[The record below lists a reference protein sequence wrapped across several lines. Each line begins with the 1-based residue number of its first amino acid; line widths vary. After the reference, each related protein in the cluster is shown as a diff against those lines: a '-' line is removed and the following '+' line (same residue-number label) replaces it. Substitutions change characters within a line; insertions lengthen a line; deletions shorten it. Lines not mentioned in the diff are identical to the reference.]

1 MTPFRVMLSILI
13 VGSGLVAAYALFVDQ
28 SSAKLP
34 LLVAS
39 LSSRLWPRFVISQ
52 SLPRHAT
59 STLQHESAN
68 HSARECVTS
77 KPVDLRPRVAI
88 RTGLA
93 GAKPLD
99 HLHRLVR

>member
-39 LSSRLWPRFVISQ
+39 LSVFGITLGIFGFV
-52 SLPRHAT
+52 
-59 STLQHESAN
+59 
-68 HSARECVTS
+68 
-77 KPVDLRPRVAI
+77 
-88 RTGLA
+88 LA
-93 GAKPLD
+93 GMAVRNGEDGRAGRALGIAF
-99 HLHRLVR
+99 LGGLFVLVAAGSLAMAIVLGILAGGVA